1 MTDRN
6 WAYQQIG
13 KDYAAHS
20 RVKHSVKEFVRGD
33 VHNNTA
39 VSFNSLVER
48 ANQSIFQYMS
58 KKHLPRYLNEI
69 GFRWVHRVPKKDA
82 TKNHSHKTV
91 MVALPVID
99 MLCSLLTYVVG

>member
-39 VSFNSLVER
+39 VSFNSLQER
-48 ANQSIFQYMS
+48 ANQGIFHHMS
-58 KKHLPRYLNEI
+58 QKHLPRYLNEI
-69 GFRWVHRVPKKDA
+69 GFRSAHRVPGLLEVILLDRLLMDPGA
-82 TKNHSHKTV
+82 RYAHSTV
-91 MVALPVID
+91 
-99 MLCSLLTYVVG
+99 CR